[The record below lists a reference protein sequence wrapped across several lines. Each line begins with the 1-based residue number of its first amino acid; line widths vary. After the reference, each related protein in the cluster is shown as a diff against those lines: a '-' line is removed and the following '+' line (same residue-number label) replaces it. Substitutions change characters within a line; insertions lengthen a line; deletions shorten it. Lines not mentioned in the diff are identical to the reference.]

1 MPPFANVASPG
12 APPSLPAESVRKTD
26 AVPAA
31 QGPVAVNL
39 IPRVES
45 GPRIDSSSNVSCTR
59 SAAAIGSE
67 RSVCRPATAPMSLNA
82 FPSFTP
88 MIASDRDGLLGSGG
102 VATLMY
108 ARKLAITRTRLSNS
122 R

>member
-12 APPSLPAESVRKTD
+12 APPSLPAESFRKTD

-45 GPRIDSSSNVSCTR
+45 GPRRASSSKVSCTR
-59 SAAAIGSE
+59 SATAIGRE
-67 RSVCRPATAPMSLNA
+67 RIVSRPATAPMSLNA
-82 FPSFTP
+82 FPSFSP
-88 MIASDRDGLLGSGG
+88 MIASDMDGLFASGG
-102 VATLMY
+102 VATLM
-108 ARKLAITRTRLSNS
+108 
-122 R
+122 